1 MDIVGKI
8 VAMLIVGALSFL
20 IYMACVHQPEILERF
35 ESASS
40 SLRTIS
46 ELMNKLPLREYCVKS
61 SYNTALTDK
70 NTIDVKNI
78 KLILS
83 KGCRFLDFE
92 IFLIDGGAYVA
103 SSTDSSFS
111 TITSTNHASLSEVL
125 KHVVMHAFS
134 APSPNSNDPLFVNF
148 RIKTKST
155 LLYNMIGMAVSKYL
169 QSYLVAGRVTGDT
182 TLDTLMQ
189 KIILVV
195 DTQSSPSYANADY
208 YPNCATVSTTAS
220 KTQTQTQC
228 YNLANYVNVE
238 SGTRE
243 LRQYKCNSLLRQATN
258 PPMVI
263 DSDKPHTDVSLLRLV
278 EPESAVD
285 LGNTDALYLM
295 LNYGAQFIPNRFYIN
310 DSNGKEYE
318 AIFAKHRTAFVP
330 FVDILH
336 SSPQIQ
342 TR

>member
-1 MDIVGKI
+1 MDIVEKI
-8 VAMLIVGALSFL
+8 VAMLIVGALSL
-20 IYMACVHQPEILERF
+20 LVYAACVHQPEILERF
-35 ESASS
+35 ESPS
-40 SLRTIS
+40 SLRPIS
-46 ELMNKLPLREYCVKS
+46 DAMNKLPLREYCVKS
-61 SYNTALTDK
+61 SYNSALTDK
-70 NTIDVKNI
+70 NTIDLKNVK
-78 KLILS
+78 LMLS

-92 IFLIDGGAYVA
+92 IFLIDNGAYVA

-111 TITSTNHASLSEVL
+111 TITSTNHAPLNDVL

-134 APSPNSNDPLFVNF
+134 SPSPNSSDPLFVNF

-169 QSYLVAGRVTGDT
+169 KSYLVDGRVTGDT

-189 KIILVV
+189 KIVLVV

-208 YPNCATVSTTAS
+208 YPNCAQ
-220 KTQTQTQC
+220 TQTQTQC
-228 YNLANYVNVE
+228 YNLANFVNIE

-285 LGNTDALYLM
+285 LGNADAMYLM

-310 DSNGKEYE
+310 DRNGKEYD

-336 SSPQIQ
+336 SAPQ
-342 TR
+342 TT

>member
-1 MDIVGKI
+1 MDTVGKI
-8 VAMLIVGALSFL
+8 VAMFIVGALSFL
-20 IYMACVHQPEILERF
+20 VYVACFHQPEILERF

-40 SLRTIS
+40 LRTVS
-46 ELMNKLPLREYCVKS
+46 DLMNKLPLRQYCVKS
-61 SYNTALTDK
+61 SYNSALTDK
-70 NTIDVKNI
+70 NTIDVNNI

-92 IFLIDGGAYVA
+92 IFLIDNGAYVA

-111 TITSTNHASLSEVL
+111 TITSSNRAPLSEVL

-169 QSYLVAGRVTGDT
+169 QSYLFAGRVTGDT

-208 YPNCATVSTTAS
+208 YPNCATATAS
-220 KTQTQTQC
+220 NTHC
-228 YNLANYVNVE
+228 YNLANFVNME

-243 LRQYKCNSLLRQATN
+243 LRQYKYTSLLRQATN

-310 DSNGKEYE
+310 DSNGKKYE
-318 AIFAKHRTAFVP
+318 AIFAKHRIAFVP

-336 SSPQIQ
+336 SAQ
-342 TR
+342 TM

>member
-1 MDIVGKI
+1 MDIVGKV

-20 IYMACVHQPEILERF
+20 VYMACVYQPEILERF

-40 SLRTIS
+40 LSLRTLGD
-46 ELMNKLPLREYCVKS
+46 LMNKLPLREYCVKS

-92 IFLIDGGAYVA
+92 IFLIDNGAYVA
-103 SSTDSSFS
+103 SSTDASFS
-111 TITSTNHASLSEVL
+111 TITSTNHAPLSEVL

-182 TLDTLMQ
+182 ILDTLMQ

-208 YPNCATVSTTAS
+208 YPNCASTPKETS
-220 KTQTQTQC
+220 RQTQC
-228 YNLANYVNVE
+228 YNLANFVNME

-243 LRQYKCNSLLRQATN
+243 LRQYKCNSLLRQATH

-295 LNYGAQFIPNRFYIN
+295 LNYGAQFVPNRFYIN
-310 DSNGKEYE
+310 DNNGKKYE

-336 SSPQIQ
+336 SSP
-342 TR
+342 